1 MDTVAR
7 NGLQIAPNIPP
18 ARELKRIALALTDE
32 ASRRLRRHDPDDMYK
47 GRKCLKE
54 IRAILRLVESSF
66 PRAGTL
72 RLQLRDVG
80 RQLAVVREPV
90 ALTEMLDRL
99 QAMDRERFDG
109 LDPLRLVIA
118 GGGQESKVDLAA
130 LSQRVDAAREE
141 IEAWPPAD
149 QFLGDLKC
157 SLRRNYRAARRRM
170 NRAMQ
175 IHSPAAF
182 HAWRKR
188 AKEHWYCV
196 RLFECALP
204 ALMHSRQEPLH
215 RLARILGDHHDL
227 AALRELSIRHTEVLG
242 PATALRFWSSVTS
255 RIQELEQQ
263 AIHHGAALFTETSRQ
278 WIRHVSHD
286 PFPNFHSPLQ

>member
-1 MDTVAR
+1 MEAVAR
-7 NGLQIAPNIPP
+7 AGLQIAPDISPD
-18 ARELKRIALALTDE
+18 RELKRIALALTDE
-32 ASRRLRRHDPDDMYK
+32 ASRCLQRHRPDDIHQ

-66 PRAGTL
+66 PRARTL
-72 RLQLRDVG
+72 RLQLSDVG
-80 RQLAVVREPV
+80 RQMAMVREPV

-99 QAMDRERFDG
+99 QAMDRERFEG

-118 GGGQESKVDLAA
+118 DGGKESNVDLAA
-130 LSQRVDAAREE
+130 VSQRVAAAREE
-141 IEAWPPAD
+141 IKAWPAAD
-149 QFLGDLKC
+149 QPLCDLNR

-204 ALMHSRQEPLH
+204 GLMRSRQEPLH

-227 AALRELSIRHTEVLG
+227 AALREISIRHTELLG
-242 PATALRFWSSVTS
+242 PARAVRFWSSVTS
-255 RIQELEQQ
+255 RMHELEQQ
-263 AIHHGAALFTETSRQ
+263 AIHLGTALFAETPRQ
-278 WIRHVSHD
+278 WIRHVSRD
-286 PFPNFHSPLQ
+286 SLPKIRPG